1 MKLKFPVKLTV
12 NFTLAIFVIF
22 IAAGM
27 ALADTPRVN
36 KDQLKEQMG
45 DPDLLIVDVRLGAH
59 WDQSVYKIKGA
70 VRVPIGEFLEWA
82 AKYPKDTKMILYC
95 A

>member
-1 MKLKFPVKLTV
+1 M
-12 NFTLAIFVIF
+12 FVVF
-22 IAAGM
+22 IAAGL
-27 ALADTPRVN
+27 ALADAPRVT

-45 DPDLLIVDVRLGAH
+45 DPDLLIVDVRLGTD
-59 WDQSVYKIKGA
+59 WDASEFKIKGA
-70 VRVPIGEFLEWA
+70 VRVPLEEFLEWA